1 MTRSAYRYYLLALLM
16 VILALNNA
24 DGLALGLVLQNIK
37 SDLHLSDTQ
46 LGFLSGIAFTLFY
59 AVVGIPIARWADRGN
74 RITIIT
80 VTTAL
85 WSVLVALCGR
95 AVTFHQLLLVRVG
108 VAVGEA
114 GCIPPA
120 YSLIAD
126 HFSRGERPRAVAIY
140 LLGGNLSFVIGYLL
154 AGQLNEIY
162 GWRMMF
168 LLLGIPG
175 LVPAALA
182 WFTLREPRTSTQDG
196 ASGAS
201 VRHTVHLEA
210 SGSQASE
217 RSPTLR
223 EVFTALWAKVTFR
236 HLMFSFAVASF
247 FSSGV
252 LQWLPAFFV
261 RSYHLP
267 TGRLG
272 LWFGAIWG
280 LGGLLG
286 TYWGGELA
294 SRFAADNERL
304 QLRAM
309 AMAYCGFAV
318 FSALIYVAPT
328 YPLALGA
335 MGIAVTG
342 LAMTNGPVLATI
354 QTLVPGRMRATS
366 IATIYLFS
374 NLIGMGLG
382 PLTVGALSDA
392 LRPVFGQE
400 SLRYA
405 LLAMAP
411 GYIWGGWHLWRGS
424 KTVASD
430 VEVESDRTTDEDR
443 LIVAATRDHGDE
455 ALGTL

>member
-1 MTRSAYRYYLLALLM
+1 MKGSAYRYYLLALLM

-24 DGLALGLVLQNIK
+24 DGLALGLALQNIK
-37 SDLHLSDTQ
+37 FDLHLSDTQ

-59 AVVGIPIARWADRGN
+59 AVMGIPIARWADRSN
-74 RITIIT
+74 RIAIIT

-85 WSVLVALCGR
+85 WSVMVALCGR

-140 LLGGNLSFVIGYLL
+140 LLGGNLSFVIGYLI

-168 LLLGIPG
+168 LMLGIPG

-182 WFTLREPRTSTQDG
+182 WFTLREPRGSTHDG
-196 ASGAS
+196 ASKGS
-201 VRHTVHLEA
+201 VRQVVHLEP

-217 RSPTLR
+217 PSPPLR
-223 EVFTALWAKVTFR
+223 EVIRVLWNKVTFR
-236 HLMFSFAVASF
+236 HLLFSFAVASF

-261 RSYHLP
+261 RSYGIP

-280 LGGLLG
+280 LGGLFG
-286 TYWGGELA
+286 TYLGGELA
-294 SRFAADNERL
+294 SRLAANNERL

-309 AMAYCGFAV
+309 ALAYCSFAV

-354 QTLVPGRMRATS
+354 QTLVPARMRATS

-382 PLTVGALSDA
+382 PLTVGALSDG
-392 LRPVFGQE
+392 LRSAFGQE

-411 GYIWGGWHLWRGS
+411 GYLWGGWHLWRGS
-424 KTVASD
+424 KTVAND
-430 VEVESDRTTDEDR
+430 LEVEADQTVEDGHMM
-443 LIVAATRDHGDE
+443 AATSKRGDE
-455 ALGTL
+455 AFGAL